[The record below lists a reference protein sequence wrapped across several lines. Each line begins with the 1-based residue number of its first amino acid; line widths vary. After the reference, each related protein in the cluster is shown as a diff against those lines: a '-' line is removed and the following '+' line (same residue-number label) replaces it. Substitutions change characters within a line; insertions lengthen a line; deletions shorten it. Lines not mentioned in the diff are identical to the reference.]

1 MPARQ
6 TDDAATH
13 TASPQLM
20 AEAPAQAVHAPTTAD
35 HRHTAATPTTA
46 ATRWTVGA
54 YAGGLP
60 TGATH
65 QEASGTFL
73 MSTALPDRL
82 PRQLRTRSTPLLQP
96 TRDLQTKTDHKFPLR
111 AGLTV
116 RYRLNSRWALESG
129 LFYSYLASD
138 ITSGSA
144 RQQYD
149 ISQKL
154 QYVGLPLGVS
164 YVLLDRPRWNL
175 YAAGGAAAE
184 MCVSGR
190 THSRYVVD
198 GQALSGD
205 EQDVRIRQLQWSV
218 GATLGAQLN
227 LTDHTGLYVEP
238 GVSYYFDN
246 HSHLSTYYQDHPLNF
261 NLKVGL
267 RFSVP

>member
-1 MPARQ
+1 
-6 TDDAATH
+6 
-13 TASPQLM
+13 M
-20 AEAPAQAVHAPTTAD
+20 AEVPIPAEHIPTPAD
-35 HRHTAATPTTA
+35 HHTTATPTA
-46 ATRWTVGA
+46 VATRWTVGA

-82 PRQLRTRSTPLLQP
+82 PRQLHTRSTPLLQP
-96 TRDLQTKTDHKFPLR
+96 TRDLQTKTDHKFPIR
-111 AGLTV
+111 AGLSV

-138 ITSGSA
+138 ITSGSK

-164 YVLLDRPRWNL
+164 YVLLDRPHWNL

-190 THSRYVVD
+190 THSHYVVD